1 MIEHT
6 IEDRISY
13 LRQTKE
19 LSQESF
25 GSKLG
30 VTKSTI
36 SLIERKLRT
45 PSDRI
50 IRDVCREFNVNE
62 NWLRTGEGSMFIELP
77 EEDEFMKAAASISK
91 SNDKFAMQMLIE
103 YWKLDDDSKQI
114 FTDYLKKVVKNSQK

>member
-1 MIEHT
+1 MVEYT

-19 LSQESF
+19 LSQEAF
-25 GSKLG
+25 GAKLG

-50 IRDVCREFNVNE
+50 IRDICREFNVNE
-62 NWLRTGEGSMFIELP
+62 KWLCTGEGNMFIELP
-77 EEDEFMKAAASISK
+77 EEDEFMKAAASSSK

-114 FTDYLKKVVKNSQK
+114 FTNYLKKVVENSQK